1 MCVPGNFAYGKPFQD
16 NMIRITALANY
27 DLWRKLTPE
36 EYRRQKLVQY
46 EKTLESAARFVPD
59 FRRHV
64 IDVDMFTPLTIQRY
78 TSRERGAIYGAA
90 DKRYDGLTPLRNL
103 FICGADQGMVGI
115 VGALVSGVVI
125 ANRYALSD

>member
-1 MCVPGNFAYGKPFQD
+1 M
-16 NMIRITALANY
+16 
-27 DLWRKLTPE
+27 
-36 EYRRQKLVQY
+36 
-46 EKTLESAARFVPD
+46 PD

-90 DKRYDGLTPLRNL
+90 DKRDDGLTPLRNL